1 MHCSTPPAA
10 RPGCRSITA
19 AASASVTRSTPA
31 SSSCATARPRPRAVS
46 SAFCGTIRRVAS
58 CGMRSPATRAR
69 SSVPARGTSTCPSCL
84 SGKRRMSAPLKLWRN
99 AQLVTCDAALRV
111 IARGALT
118 TRAGRIEWVGDEA
131 ALPAGAADEVHD
143 LAGAWVT
150 PGLIDCHTHLVFA
163 GTRANEYAER
173 LRGRSYEEI
182 ARAGGGILATVRA
195 VRAASEEQL
204 FDESAPRLAALLAEG
219 VTTIEIKSGYGLTL
233 ADEAKM
239 LRVARHLG
247 RAFPVTVRTTLLAAH
262 TLPPE
267 YRGRADEYI
276 EAIAREWLPEL
287 CAQGLV
293 DAVDTFCENIAFSV
307 AQAERLFAA
316 ARAHGLPVKMHAEQ
330 LSNLGGTLMAA
341 RQGALSCDHLEYAGD
356 AEAAALA
363 RAGTVAVLLPGA
375 FYCLGG
381 GRQPPLAALRA
392 HQAALAIASDCNPG
406 SAPGASLLPAMSM
419 ATRLFWLTAEEALLG
434 VTRHAARALGLHGER
449 GALAPGHAADFV
461 VWNLRSIEELGYWI
475 GFNPRRTVVRAAE
488 VLRWPNP
495 TL

>member
-31 SSSCATARPRPRAVS
+31 SSSCATARLRPRAAS
-46 SAFCGTIRRVAS
+46 SACCGTIRRAAS
-58 CGMRSPATRAR
+58 CGMRTPATRAR
-69 SSVPARGTSTCPSCL
+69 SSVPARSTSTCRSCL
-84 SGKRRMSAPLKLWRN
+84 SGRTRMSERLKLWRN
-99 AQLVTCDAALRV
+99 AQLVTCDAAARV

-131 ALPAGAADEVHD
+131 ALPAASADEVHD

-163 GTRANEYAER
+163 GTRAHEYAER

-204 FDESAPRLAALLAEG
+204 FDESVPRLAALLAEG
-219 VTTIEIKSGYGLTL
+219 VTTVEIKSGYGLTL

-293 DAVDTFCENIAFSV
+293 DAVDIFCENIAFSV

-316 ARAHGLPVKMHAEQ
+316 ARALGLPVKMHAEQ

-363 RAGTVAVLLPGA
+363 RAGTVAVLLPVA
-375 FYCLGG
+375 FYCLGAE
-381 GRQPPLAALRA
+381 RKPPVA
-392 HQAALAIASDCNPG
+392 
-406 SAPGASLLPAMSM
+406 
-419 ATRLFWLTAEEALLG
+419 
-434 VTRHAARALGLHGER
+434 
-449 GALAPGHAADFV
+449 
-461 VWNLRSIEELGYWI
+461 
-475 GFNPRRTVVRAAE
+475 
-488 VLRWPNP
+488 
-495 TL
+495 

>member
-1 MHCSTPPAA
+1 MRCSTPPAA

-19 AASASVTRSTPA
+19 AESASATRSTPA
-31 SSSCATARPRPRAVS
+31 SSSCATAPPPPPAAS
-46 SAFCGTIRRVAS
+46 SACCGTIRRAGS
-58 CGMRSPATRAR
+58 CGMRTPATRAR
-69 SSVPARGTSTCPSCL
+69 SSVPARSTSTCRSC
-84 SGKRRMSAPLKLWRN
+84 KAERQERMSEPLKLWRN
-99 AQLVTCDAALRV
+99 AQLATCDAAARV

-118 TRAGRIEWVGDEA
+118 TRAARIEWVGEEA
-131 ALPAGAADEVHD
+131 ALPAAADEVHD

-219 VTTIEIKSGYGLTL
+219 VTTVEIKSGYGLTL

-276 EAIAREWLPEL
+276 EAIAREWLPQL
-287 CAQGLV
+287 CAPAAG
-293 DAVDTFCENIAFSV
+293 CG
-307 AQAERLFAA
+307 A
-316 ARAHGLPVKMHAEQ
+316 ARAP
-330 LSNLGGTLMAA
+330 GGA
-341 RQGALSCDHLEYAGD
+341 RRRERLQSRLRPRRVASHRDEHGD
-356 AEAAALA
+356 AAVRPDGGGSAAGRHAPCGA
-363 RAGTVAVLLPGA
+363 RARAR
-375 FYCLGG
+375 
-381 GRQPPLAALRA
+381 GRARRARRRAGSRLRGVEPAL
-392 HQAALAIASDCNPG
+392 H
-406 SAPGASLLPAMSM
+406 
-419 ATRLFWLTAEEALLG
+419 
-434 VTRHAARALGLHGER
+434 R
-449 GALAPGHAADFV
+449 GA
-461 VWNLRSIEELGYWI
+461 R
-475 GFNPRRTVVRAAE
+475 
-488 VLRWPNP
+488 VLDW
-495 TL
+495 L